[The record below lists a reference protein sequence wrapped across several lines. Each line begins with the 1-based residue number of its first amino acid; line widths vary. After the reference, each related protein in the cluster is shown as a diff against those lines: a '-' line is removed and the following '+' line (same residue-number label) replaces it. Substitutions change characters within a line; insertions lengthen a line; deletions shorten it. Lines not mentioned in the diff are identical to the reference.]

1 MANYKVLPKFSSYEE
16 AAEWLDT
23 HSTAD
28 LKTTPVQFTL
38 SPNFTVRVKGKN
50 MERRLGTIHR
60 RKAKKKSEY
69 IVFISHSS
77 KDAWIARVIAEKIAA
92 AGATPWLDEKELKGG
107 DDIGDKIKQGIIA
120 CQEAVVLVSPY
131 SLKSQWVLH
140 EIGAVWGREKRVTP
154 ILYGV
159 PYRALKPFGNIKA
172 IELNDFD
179 EFLQQLKDRIS

>member
-1 MANYKVLPKFSSYEE
+1 M
-16 AAEWLDT
+16 
-23 HSTAD
+23 
-28 LKTTPVQFTL
+28 
-38 SPNFTVRVKGKN
+38 
-50 MERRLGTIHR
+50 R
-60 RKAKKKSEY
+60 RKRSVNLRKKTKKKSEY

-77 KDAWIARVIAEKIAA
+77 KDAWIARTIAEKIAA
-92 AGATPWLDEKELKGG
+92 VGATPWLDEKELKGG
-107 DDIGDKIKQGIIA
+107 DDIENKIKQGIIA

-154 ILYGV
+154 ILHGV

-179 EFLQQLKDRIS
+179 EFLLQLKDRIS

>member
-1 MANYKVLPKFSSYEE
+1 MRQKRSVNFRK
-16 AAEWLDT
+16 
-23 HSTAD
+23 
-28 LKTTPVQFTL
+28 KT
-38 SPNFTVRVKGKN
+38 
-50 MERRLGTIHR
+50 
-60 RKAKKKSEY
+60 KKKSEY

-77 KDAWIARVIAEKIAA
+77 KDAWIARTIAEKIADI
-92 AGATPWLDEKELKGG
+92 GATPWLDEKELKGG

-154 ILYGV
+154 ILHGV
-159 PYRALKPFGNIKA
+159 SYRALKPFGNIKA

-179 EFLQQLKDRIS
+179 EFLLQLKERISLNIKPNR